1 MLECEQYSRR
11 ESIIISGIPNCVQQ
25 GELED
30 VAIQIF
36 QELDIRVG
44 HGDICAIHRLGKPN
58 RRYPTRVIVRF
69 VNRKFVD
76 LCLKR
81 QDGLVNLRR
90 TLNMNLRFFESL
102 ASLNQQSVRFCDFLL
117 GEGKISKYF
126 LRNGF
131 VKIIVNPNDYPVRV
145 NHPDVLREK
154 FDIPENVT

>member
-1 MLECEQYSRR
+1 ME
-11 ESIIISGIPNCVQQ
+11 Q

-36 QELDIRVG
+36 NELDIRVG
-44 HGDICAIHRLGKPN
+44 HEDISAIHRLGKPN

-81 QDGLVNLRR
+81 QDGLVNLKR
-90 TLNMNLRFFESL
+90 TLKMSLRFFESL
-102 ASLNQQSVRFCDFLL
+102 ASLNQESVRICDYLL
-117 GEGKISKYF
+117 EDGQIFKYY

-131 VKIIVNPNDYPVRV
+131 VKIVVNSNDNPLRI
-145 NHPDVLREK
+145 NHPDVLRKK
-154 FDIPENVT
+154 FDVPVSVT